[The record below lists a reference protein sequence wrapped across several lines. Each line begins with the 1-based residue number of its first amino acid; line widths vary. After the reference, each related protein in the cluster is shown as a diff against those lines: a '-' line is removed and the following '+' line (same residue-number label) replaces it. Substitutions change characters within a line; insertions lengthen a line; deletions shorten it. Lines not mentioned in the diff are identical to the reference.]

1 MKNRLPIV
9 SLKLDD
15 EPSSLVPNQDDGI
28 TSKFLMLLMEKAS
41 LSRVSKNISNMQ
53 QIISRICLA
62 NFLMFSSLP
71 ITSKSLFF
79 KKEINLLLI
88 QRLAINQNN
97 KVIPSKLRNRNHSK
111 FNSCIYCFIGLW

>member
-1 MKNRLPIV
+1 MVIRILEIIIINMMKNRLPIV

-41 LSRVSKNISNMQ
+41 LSKVSKNISNMQ

-97 KVIPSKLRNRNHSK
+97 
-111 FNSCIYCFIGLW
+111 